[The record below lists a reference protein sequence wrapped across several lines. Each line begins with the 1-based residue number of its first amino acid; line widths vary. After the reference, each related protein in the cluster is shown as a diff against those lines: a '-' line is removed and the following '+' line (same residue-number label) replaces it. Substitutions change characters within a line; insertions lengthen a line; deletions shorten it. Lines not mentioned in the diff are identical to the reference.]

1 MQSRNSGSSSF
12 GSSPNNRDYET
23 NRHPRDYGT
32 GRDEENFYT
41 NESDRGFSGRG
52 YTGKNS
58 DRGYRS
64 QGSEMRGRHFGKGPK
79 NYRRS
84 DERIEEEVNDAL
96 WRHGD
101 IDASEIEVK
110 VDSGI
115 VTLSGTVE
123 DRETRRAAEMAIEN
137 LGGVEDVRNELRLK
151 KNETSSISGYAASS
165 KPDGRSKSSSKGA
178 TDMM

>member
-1 MQSRNSGSSSF
+1 MQSRPYGLS
-12 GSSPNNRDYET
+12 
-23 NRHPRDYGT
+23 HPRDYGT
-32 GRDEENFYT
+32 GRDEEDFYT
-41 NESDRGFSGRG
+41 SESNRGFSGRA
-52 YTGKNS
+52 YTGQNA

-64 QGSEMRGRHFGKGPK
+64 PETSARGPHYGKGPK

-101 IDASEIEVK
+101 IDASDIEVK
-110 VDSGI
+110 VESGI
-115 VTLSGTVE
+115 VTLTGTVE

-151 KNETSSISGYAASS
+151 KNEKSAISGYSAASMNG
-165 KPDGRSKSSSKGA
+165 DTRNA